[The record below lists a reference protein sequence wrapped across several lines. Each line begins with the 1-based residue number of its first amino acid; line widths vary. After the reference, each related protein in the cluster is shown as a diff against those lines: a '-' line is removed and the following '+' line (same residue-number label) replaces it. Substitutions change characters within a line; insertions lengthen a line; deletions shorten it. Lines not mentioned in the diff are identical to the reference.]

1 MGAKKS
7 IANIIA
13 TFFYVGLIPIGPGT
27 FGTLAAIPL
36 FYVLTFTPLYLYLA
50 ITFVIILISV
60 WASTIA
66 EEIYGKHD
74 PGQVVADEVC
84 GYLVTMILVPLTIS
98 NIFLGFLLF
107 RLFDITKPYPVRK
120 FEKLPGGWG
129 IVIDDVAAGVYA
141 CISLHILGHWVFW
154 T

>member
-1 MGAKKS
+1 M
-7 IANIIA
+7 
-13 TFFYVGLIPIGPGT
+13 GLIPVGPGT

-36 FYVLTFTPLYLYLA
+36 FYALSFTPIYIYLA
-50 ITFVIILISV
+50 ITVAIILISV

-66 EEIYGKHD
+66 EEIFQKTD
-74 PGQVVADEVC
+74 PGQVVADEVA
-84 GYLVTMILVPLTIS
+84 GFLVTMILVPATIS

-107 RLFDITKPYPVRK
+107 RLFDIAKPYPVRK

-141 CISLHILGHWVFW
+141 CVTVHILGYWVFW

>member
-1 MGAKKS
+1 M
-7 IANIIA
+7 
-13 TFFYVGLIPIGPGT
+13 GLIPVGPGT

-36 FYVLTFTPLYLYLA
+36 FYALSFTPIYIYLA
-50 ITFVIILISV
+50 ITVAVILISV

-66 EEIYGKHD
+66 EEIFQKTD
-74 PGQVVADEVC
+74 PGQVVADEVS
-84 GYLVTMILVPLTIS
+84 GFLVAMILVPPTIS

-107 RLFDITKPYPVRK
+107 RLFDIAKPYPVRK
-120 FEKLPGGWG
+120 FEELPGGWG

-141 CISLHILGHWVFW
+141 CITLHILGYWVFW

>member
-1 MGAKKS
+1 LKNS
-7 IANIIA
+7 IAKFIA

-36 FYVLTFTPLYLYLA
+36 FYVLSFTPLYLYLV
-50 ITFVIILISV
+50 ITLLIILISV
-60 WASTIA
+60 WASSIA
-66 EEIYGKHD
+66 EEIFDKTD

-84 GYLVTMILVPLTIS
+84 GFLVTMILVPVTIS

-107 RLFDITKPYPVRK
+107 RLFDITKPYPARK

-129 IVIDDVAAGVYA
+129 IVMDDVMAGVYS
-141 CISLHILGHWVFW
+141 CITLHILGRWVFW

>member
-1 MGAKKS
+1 LKKS
-7 IANIIA
+7 IAKLIA

-36 FYVLTFTPLYLYLA
+36 FYVLSFTPLYLYLA
-50 ITFVIILISV
+50 ITVVIILISV
-60 WASTIA
+60 RASTVA
-66 EEIYGKHD
+66 EEVFGKTD

-84 GYLVTMILVPLTIS
+84 GYLITMILVPVTLS

-107 RLFDITKPYPVRK
+107 RFFDIAKPYPVRK

-129 IVIDDVAAGVYA
+129 IVMDDVMAGVYS
-141 CISLHILGHWVFW
+141 CITLHILGRWVFW

>member
-1 MGAKKS
+1 MKNS
-7 IANIIA
+7 IAKIVA

-36 FYVLTFTPLYLYLA
+36 FYALTFTPLYLYLA
-50 ITFVIILISV
+50 ITVVIILISV
-60 WASTIA
+60 WASNVA
-66 EEIYGKHD
+66 EEIYNKHD

-84 GYLVTMILVPLTIS
+84 GYLVTMILVPPTIS

-141 CISLHILGHWVFW
+141 CITLHILGRWVFW

>member
-1 MGAKKS
+1 LKKS
-7 IANIIA
+7 IAKLIA

-36 FYVLTFTPLYLYLA
+36 FYVLSFTPLYLYLA
-50 ITFVIILISV
+50 ITVVIILISV
-60 WASTIA
+60 QASTVA
-66 EEIYGKHD
+66 EEIFGKTD

-84 GYLVTMILVPLTIS
+84 GYLITMILVPVTLS

-107 RLFDITKPYPVRK
+107 RFFDIAKPYPVRK

-129 IVIDDVAAGVYA
+129 IVMDDVMAGVYS
-141 CISLHILGHWVFW
+141 CITLHILGRWVFW

>member
-1 MGAKKS
+1 MKNS
-7 IANIIA
+7 IAKIIA
-13 TFFYVGLIPIGPGT
+13 TFFYVGLMPIGPGT

-36 FYVLTFTPLYLYLA
+36 FYALSFTPIYLYLG
-50 ITFVIILISV
+50 ITVVIILISV

-66 EEIYGKHD
+66 EEIFQKRD

-84 GYLVTMILVPLTIS
+84 GLLVTMILVPPTIT
-98 NIFLGFLLF
+98 NIFFGFLLF
-107 RLFDITKPYPVRK
+107 RLFDIAKPYPVRK

-141 CISLHILGHWVFW
+141 CISLHILGNWVFW

>member
-1 MGAKKS
+1 LKKS
-7 IANIIA
+7 IAKLIA

-36 FYVLTFTPLYLYLA
+36 FYVLSFTPLYLYLA
-50 ITFVIILISV
+50 ITVVMILISV
-60 WASTIA
+60 WASTVA
-66 EEIYGKHD
+66 EEVFGKTD

-84 GYLVTMILVPLTIS
+84 GYLITMILVPVTIS

-107 RLFDITKPYPVRK
+107 RLFDIAKHYPIRN

-129 IVIDDVAAGVYA
+129 IVMDDVMAGVYS
-141 CISLHILGHWVFW
+141 CITLHILGRWVFW

>member
-1 MGAKKS
+1 LKNS
-7 IANIIA
+7 IAKIIA
-13 TFFYVGLIPIGPGT
+13 TFFYVGLIPVGPGT

-36 FYVLTFTPLYLYLA
+36 FYALSFTSLYLYLT
-50 ITFVIILISV
+50 ITVLIVLISV
-60 WASTIA
+60 WASTVA
-66 EEIYGKHD
+66 EEIFNKTD
-74 PGQVVADEVC
+74 PGQVVADEVS
-84 GYLVTMILVPLTIS
+84 GFLVTMILVPPTIS

-107 RLFDITKPYPVRK
+107 RFFDITKPYPVRK

-141 CISLHILGHWVFW
+141 CITLHILGRWVFW

>member
-1 MGAKKS
+1 MKNS
-7 IANIIA
+7 IAKIIA

-36 FYVLTFTPLYLYLA
+36 FYALSFTPIYLYLA
-50 ITFVIILISV
+50 ITVVIILISV

-66 EEIYGKHD
+66 EQIFGKTD

-84 GYLVTMILVPLTIS
+84 GYLVTMILVPPTIT
-98 NIFLGFLLF
+98 NIFFGFLLF
-107 RLFDITKPYPVRK
+107 RIFDMTKPYPTRK

-129 IVIDDVAAGVYA
+129 IVMDDVMAGVYS
-141 CISLHILGHWVFW
+141 CVTLHILGRWVFW

>member
-1 MGAKKS
+1 MKIS
-7 IANIIA
+7 IAKIIA
-13 TFFYVGLIPIGPGT
+13 TFFYVGLIPVGPGT

-36 FYVLTFTPLYLYLA
+36 FYALSLMPLYLYLA
-50 ITFVIILISV
+50 ITVLIVLISV
-60 WASTIA
+60 WASTVA
-66 EEIYGKHD
+66 EEIFNKTD

-84 GYLVTMILVPLTIS
+84 GFLVTMILVPPTIS

-107 RLFDITKPYPVRK
+107 RFFDITKPYPVRK
-120 FEKLPGGWG
+120 FEILPGGWG

-141 CISLHILGHWVFW
+141 CITLHILGRWVFW

>member
-1 MGAKKS
+1 MKNS
-7 IANIIA
+7 IAKIIA

-36 FYVLTFTPLYLYLA
+36 FYALTFTPLYLYLA
-50 ITFVIILISV
+50 ITVVIILISV
-60 WASTIA
+60 WASSRA
-66 EEIYGKHD
+66 EAIFGKTD
-74 PGQVVADEVC
+74 PGEVVADEVC
-84 GYLVTMILVPLTIS
+84 GYLVTMILVPPTIS

-107 RLFDITKPYPVRK
+107 RLFDIAKPYPVRK

-141 CISLHILGHWVFW
+141 CITLHILGTWVFW

>member
-1 MGAKKS
+1 M
-7 IANIIA
+7 I
-13 TFFYVGLIPIGPGT
+13 V
-27 FGTLAAIPL
+27 
-36 FYVLTFTPLYLYLA
+36 
-50 ITFVIILISV
+50 LISV

-66 EEIYGKHD
+66 EEIFSKTD

-84 GYLVTMILVPLTIS
+84 GFLVTMILVPSTLS

-107 RLFDITKPYPVRK
+107 RFFDITKPYPVRK

-129 IVIDDVAAGVYA
+129 IVIDDIAAGVYA
-141 CISLHILGHWVFW
+141 CITLHILGRWVFW

>member
-1 MGAKKS
+1 LKIS
-7 IANIIA
+7 IAKIIA
-13 TFFYVGLIPIGPGT
+13 TFFYVGLIPLGPGT

-36 FYVLTFTPLYLYLA
+36 FYALSFTPLYLYLA
-50 ITFVIILISV
+50 ITVLIVLISV
-60 WASTIA
+60 WASTVA
-66 EEIYGKHD
+66 EEIFNKTD

-84 GYLVTMILVPLTIS
+84 GFLVTMILVPPTIS

-107 RLFDITKPYPVRK
+107 RFFDITKPYPVRK
-120 FEKLPGGWG
+120 FEILPGGWG

-141 CISLHILGHWVFW
+141 CITLHILGRWVFW

>member
-1 MGAKKS
+1 LRNSLAK
-7 IANIIA
+7 IIA
-13 TFFYVGLIPIGPGT
+13 TFFYVGLIPLGPGT

-36 FYVLTFTPLYLYLA
+36 FYALSFTPIYIYLA
-50 ITFVIILISV
+50 ITVAVIVVSV

-66 EEIYGKHD
+66 EEIFQKTD
-74 PGQVVADEVC
+74 PGQVVADEVS
-84 GYLVTMILVPLTIS
+84 GFLVTMILVPPTIS

-107 RLFDITKPYPVRK
+107 RLFDIAKPYPVRK

-141 CISLHILGHWVFW
+141 CVTLHIFGYWVFW

>member
-1 MGAKKS
+1 MKKS
-7 IANIIA
+7 IAKLIA

-36 FYVLTFTPLYLYLA
+36 FYVLSFTPLYLYLA
-50 ITFVIILISV
+50 ITVVIILISV
-60 WASTIA
+60 RASTVA
-66 EEIYGKHD
+66 EEVFGKTD

-84 GYLVTMILVPLTIS
+84 GYLITMILVPVTIS

-107 RLFDITKPYPVRK
+107 RLFDIAKPYPIRK

-129 IVIDDVAAGVYA
+129 IVMDDVMAGVYS
-141 CISLHILGHWVFW
+141 CITLHILGRWVFW